1 MLAQAAARR
10 ATAVGNGTV
19 DTADFVR
26 YNSCVV
32 DAERRDS
39 LHAQMLAVKGHIE
52 GIQRFCQ
59 HPKDEQQ
66 HCEDYSGT
74 PSTLCRV
81 CGRDR

>member
-1 MLAQAAARR
+1 MQESLPFPDTQDEIAVCIAAARQ
-10 ATAVGNGTV
+10 
-19 DTADFVR
+19 
-26 YNSCVV
+26 
-32 DAERRDS
+32 RRDS

-52 GIQRFCQ
+52 GIQAFCQ